1 MCVVIFPSSL
11 GRSHFRVVMA
21 TVGATCTVSHLW
33 VHFGWTSGLEEN
45 ARVWYMVLA
54 KVYAGLLWEE
64 AWICFVEQI
73 GRAHV

>member
-1 MCVVIFPSSL
+1 M
-11 GRSHFRVVMA
+11 VMA

-64 AWICFVEQI
+64 AWICFVELLPKSCWRGQI
-73 GRAHV
+73 VGKLKGEACC